1 MALLKVCIMPKGG
14 EEKNHAID
22 PFRNIQAC
30 NLKLCDLVNYETKF
44 SVKWL
49 THLVF
54 GFDGR

>member
-1 MALLKVCIMPKGG
+1 MPKGG
-14 EEKNHAID
+14 KEKNHAID